1 MESFAKKIKL
11 RKLSKRE
18 SLLLTVF
25 LLVLIQFILYFF
37 IINPKKTA
45 YDNLVNKDF
54 KDEIIIKN
62 KPYTGLRDFNKDSID
77 KFLLENN
84 IAKEN
89 INESTN
95 HNVDIF
101 QVQKDI
107 KVDELANLEKLTK
120 YYGYSN
126 INLHRKNQDTY
137 DLILRAEKE
146 TEKVSYDDIRKAY
159 FKTDER
165 SDANSKEE
173 IKQNAQKVSIKE
185 NNNLSA
191 KVGGKVSQ
199 VRKEKINI
207 EPKKALK
214 KEKKSEKI
222 KTVKEIKEVKD
233 IKEFKEIKKMDIPV
247 EELFIPSKD
256 QIEELKSDP
265 FSIDLRELTSIN
277 DNCKLT
283 YIANIYCLSI
293 YYKNSKT
300 EPIILDLANEEDY
313 ISFDVLYTKDFK
325 GRIGVITKNN
335 EFITCDDIKDDKD
348 KSLDFG
354 QWIRMEFKEE
364 DIKQIFIEDESEEEN
379 IILIRDLR
387 HENNENKSL

>member
-1 MESFAKKIKL
+1 MESFSKKIKL

-84 IAKEN
+84 IGKEN

-95 HNVDIF
+95 HNVDIL

-173 IKQNAQKVSIKE
+173 IKQNVQKVFIKE
-185 NNNLSA
+185 NNNSSA

-214 KEKKSEKI
+214 KEKKTEKI
-222 KTVKEIKEVKD
+222 KEVKEIKD
-233 IKEFKEIKKMDIPV
+233 IKEIKKIDIPV
-247 EELFIPSKD
+247 EELFVPSKD
-256 QIEELKSDP
+256 QIDELKSDP
-265 FSIDLRELTSIN
+265 FSIDLRGLTSIN

-335 EFITCDDIKDDKD
+335 ELVTCDDIKDDKD

-364 DIKQIFIEDESEEEN
+364 DIKQIFIEDESEDEN

-387 HENNENKSL
+387 HENYENKSL

>member
-95 HNVDIF
+95 HNVDIL

-107 KVDELANLEKLTK
+107 KVDELANLENLTK

-146 TEKVSYDDIRKAY
+146 TKKVSYDDIRKAY
-159 FKTDER
+159 FKTDEK
-165 SDANSKEE
+165 SDANNKEE
-173 IKQNAQKVSIKE
+173 IKQKVQKVSVKE
-185 NNNLSA
+185 NNNSSA
-191 KVGGKVSQ
+191 KDGGKVSQ

-214 KEKKSEKI
+214 KEKNAEKI
-222 KTVKEIKEVKD
+222 KKVKEIKEVKY

-335 EFITCDDIKDDKD
+335 EFVTCDDIKDDKD

-364 DIKQIFIEDESEEEN
+364 DIKQIFIEDTSEDEN

-387 HENNENKSL
+387 HENYENKSL

>member
-89 INESTN
+89 INESKN
-95 HNVDIF
+95 HNVDIL

-165 SDANSKEE
+165 SDANNKEE
-173 IKQNAQKVSIKE
+173 IKQNVQKVSIKE
-185 NNNLSA
+185 NNNSSA
-191 KVGGKVSQ
+191 KVGGKVSR

-214 KEKKSEKI
+214 KEKKTEKI
-222 KTVKEIKEVKD
+222 KEVKEIKK
-233 IKEFKEIKKMDIPV
+233 IDIPV
-247 EELFIPSKD
+247 EALFVPSKD

-265 FSIDLRELTSIN
+265 FSIDLKGLTSIN

-335 EFITCDDIKDDKD
+335 EFVTCDDIKDDKD

-354 QWIRMEFKEE
+354 KWIRMEFKEE
-364 DIKQIFIEDESEEEN
+364 DIKQIFIEDESEDEN

-387 HENNENKSL
+387 HENYENKSL

>member
-62 KPYTGLRDFNKDSID
+62 KPYTGFRDFNKDSID

-95 HNVDIF
+95 HNVDIL

-126 INLHRKNQDTY
+126 INLHRKNQFTY

-159 FKTDER
+159 FKTDES

-173 IKQNAQKVSIKE
+173 IKQNVQKVSIKE

-191 KVGGKVSQ
+191 KVDRKVSQ

-214 KEKKSEKI
+214 KEKKTEKI
-222 KTVKEIKEVKD
+222 KEGKEIKDIKD
-233 IKEFKEIKKMDIPV
+233 IKEIKKIDIPV
-247 EELFIPSKD
+247 EELFVPSKD
-256 QIEELKSDP
+256 QIDELKSDP
-265 FSIDLRELTSIN
+265 FSIDLKGLTSIN

-335 EFITCDDIKDDKD
+335 EFVTCDDIKDDKD

-364 DIKQIFIEDESEEEN
+364 DIKQIFIEGTSEDEN

-387 HENNENKSL
+387 HENYENKSL

>member
-25 LLVLIQFILYFF
+25 LLILIQFILYFF

-95 HNVDIF
+95 HNVDIL

-107 KVDELANLEKLTK
+107 KVDELANLENLTK

-137 DLILRAEKE
+137 YLILRAEKE
-146 TEKVSYDDIRKAY
+146 TKKVSYDDIRKAY
-159 FKTDER
+159 FQTDEK
-165 SDANSKEE
+165 SDANNKEE
-173 IKQNAQKVSIKE
+173 IKQKVQKVSIKE
-185 NNNLSA
+185 NNTSSA

-214 KEKKSEKI
+214 KEKKAEK
-222 KTVKEIKEVKD
+222 IKEVKD

-247 EELFIPSKD
+247 EELFVPSKG
-256 QIEELKSDP
+256 QIDELKSDL
-265 FSIDLRELTSIN
+265 FSIDLKGLTSIN

-335 EFITCDDIKDDKD
+335 EFVTCYDIKDDKD

-354 QWIRMEFKEE
+354 KWIRMEFKEE
-364 DIKQIFIEDESEEEN
+364 DIKQIFIEDTSEDEN

-387 HENNENKSL
+387 HENYENKSL

>member
-95 HNVDIF
+95 HNVDIL

-120 YYGYSN
+120 CYGYSN

-159 FKTDER
+159 FKTDEK
-165 SDANSKEE
+165 SDANNKEE
-173 IKQNAQKVSIKE
+173 IKQNVQKVSIKE
-185 NNNLSA
+185 NNNSSD
-191 KVGGKVSQ
+191 KVGGKVSR

-214 KEKKSEKI
+214 KEKKAEK
-222 KTVKEIKEVKD
+222 IKEVKD
-233 IKEFKEIKKMDIPV
+233 IKEFKEIKKMDISV

-335 EFITCDDIKDDKD
+335 ELVTCDDVKDDKD

-364 DIKQIFIEDESEEEN
+364 DIKQIFIEDESEDEN

-387 HENNENKSL
+387 HENYENKSL

>member
-25 LLVLIQFILYFF
+25 LLILIQFILYFF

-89 INESTN
+89 INESKN
-95 HNVDIF
+95 HNVDIL

-126 INLHRKNQDTY
+126 INLHRKNQDAY

-165 SDANSKEE
+165 SDANNKEE
-173 IKQNAQKVSIKE
+173 IKQNVQKVSIKE
-185 NNNLSA
+185 NNNSSA
-191 KVGGKVSQ
+191 KVGGKVSR

-214 KEKKSEKI
+214 KEKKTEKI
-222 KTVKEIKEVKD
+222 KEVKEIKK
-233 IKEFKEIKKMDIPV
+233 IDIPV
-247 EELFIPSKD
+247 EELFVPSKG
-256 QIEELKSDP
+256 QIDELKSDP
-265 FSIDLRELTSIN
+265 FSIDLKGLTSIN

-335 EFITCDDIKDDKD
+335 EFVTYDDIKDDKD

-364 DIKQIFIEDESEEEN
+364 DIKQIFIEDTSEDEN

>member
-95 HNVDIF
+95 HNLDIL

-165 SDANSKEE
+165 SDPNSKEE
-173 IKQNAQKVSIKE
+173 IKQNVQKVSIKE

-214 KEKKSEKI
+214 KEKKTEKI
-222 KTVKEIKEVKD
+222 KEVKEIKD
-233 IKEFKEIKKMDIPV
+233 IKEIKKIDIPV
-247 EELFIPSKD
+247 EELFVPSKD

-265 FSIDLRELTSIN
+265 FSIDLRGLTSIN

-293 YYKNSKT
+293 YYKNSKA

-335 EFITCDDIKDDKD
+335 EFVTCDDIKDDKD

-364 DIKQIFIEDESEEEN
+364 DIKQIFIEDTSEDEN

>member
-95 HNVDIF
+95 HNVDIL

-137 DLILRAEKE
+137 DLIIRAEKE
-146 TEKVSYDDIRKAY
+146 TKKVFYDDIRKAY

-173 IKQNAQKVSIKE
+173 IKQDVQKVSIKE
-185 NNNLSA
+185 NNNSSA
-191 KVGGKVSQ
+191 KVGGKVSR
-199 VRKEKINI
+199 VRKEKISI

-214 KEKKSEKI
+214 KEKKTEKI
-222 KTVKEIKEVKD
+222 KEVKEVKD
-233 IKEFKEIKKMDIPV
+233 IKKIDIPV
-247 EELFIPSKD
+247 EELFVPSKG
-256 QIEELKSDP
+256 QIDELKSDP
-265 FSIDLRELTSIN
+265 FSIDLRGLTSIN

-335 EFITCDDIKDDKD
+335 EFVTCDDIKDDKD

-364 DIKQIFIEDESEEEN
+364 DIKQIFIEDTSEDEN

-387 HENNENKSL
+387 HENYENKSL

>member
-25 LLVLIQFILYFF
+25 LLILIQFILYFF

-95 HNVDIF
+95 HNVDIL

-165 SDANSKEE
+165 SDANNKEE
-173 IKQNAQKVSIKE
+173 IKQNVQKVSIKE
-185 NNNLSA
+185 NNNSSA

-214 KEKKSEKI
+214 KEKKTEKI
-222 KTVKEIKEVKD
+222 KEVKEIKE
-233 IKEFKEIKKMDIPV
+233 IKEIKKIKKIDIPV
-247 EELFIPSKD
+247 EELFGPSKD

-265 FSIDLRELTSIN
+265 FSIDLRGLTSIN

-335 EFITCDDIKDDKD
+335 EFVTCDDIKDDKD

-364 DIKQIFIEDESEEEN
+364 DIKQIFIEDTSEDEN

-387 HENNENKSL
+387 HENYENKSL

>member
-62 KPYTGLRDFNKDSID
+62 KPYTGLRDFSKDSID

-95 HNVDIF
+95 HNVDIL

-137 DLILRAEKE
+137 DLIIRAEKE
-146 TEKVSYDDIRKAY
+146 TKKVFYDDIRKAY
-159 FKTDER
+159 FKTDEK
-165 SDANSKEE
+165 SDANNKEE
-173 IKQNAQKVSIKE
+173 IKQNVQKVSIKE
-185 NNNLSA
+185 NNTSSA

-214 KEKKSEKI
+214 KEKKTEKI
-222 KTVKEIKEVKD
+222 KEVKEIKD
-233 IKEFKEIKKMDIPV
+233 IKEIKKIDIPV
-247 EELFIPSKD
+247 EELFVPSKD

-265 FSIDLRELTSIN
+265 FSIDLKGLTSIN

-335 EFITCDDIKDDKD
+335 ELVTCDDIKDDKD

-364 DIKQIFIEDESEEEN
+364 DIKQIFIEDESEDEN

-387 HENNENKSL
+387 HENYENKSL

>member
-84 IAKEN
+84 IVKEN

-95 HNVDIF
+95 HNVDIL

-173 IKQNAQKVSIKE
+173 IKQNVQKVSIKE
-185 NNNLSA
+185 NNNSSA

-214 KEKKSEKI
+214 KEKKTEKI
-222 KTVKEIKEVKD
+222 KEVKEIKD
-233 IKEFKEIKKMDIPV
+233 IKEIKKIDIPL
-247 EELFIPSKD
+247 EELFVPSKD

-265 FSIDLRELTSIN
+265 FSIDLKGLTSIN

-335 EFITCDDIKDDKD
+335 EFITCYDIKDDKY

-354 QWIRMEFKEE
+354 QWIRMGFKEE
-364 DIKQIFIEDESEEEN
+364 DIKQIFIEDTSEDEN

-387 HENNENKSL
+387 HENYENKSL

>member
-95 HNVDIF
+95 HNLDIL

-107 KVDELANLEKLTK
+107 KVDELVNLEKLTK

-165 SDANSKEE
+165 SDPNSKEE
-173 IKQNAQKVSIKE
+173 IKQNVQKVSIKE

-214 KEKKSEKI
+214 KEKKTEKI
-222 KTVKEIKEVKD
+222 KEVKEIKD
-233 IKEFKEIKKMDIPV
+233 IKEIKKIDIPV
-247 EELFIPSKD
+247 EELFVPSKD

-265 FSIDLRELTSIN
+265 FSIDLRGLTSIN

-293 YYKNSKT
+293 YYKNSKA

-335 EFITCDDIKDDKD
+335 EFVTCDDIKDDKD

-364 DIKQIFIEDESEEEN
+364 DIKQIFIEDTSEDEN

>member
-25 LLVLIQFILYFF
+25 LLILIQFILYFF

-89 INESTN
+89 INESKN
-95 HNVDIF
+95 HNVDIL

-165 SDANSKEE
+165 SDANNKEE
-173 IKQNAQKVSIKE
+173 IKQNVQKVSIKE
-185 NNNLSA
+185 NNNSSA
-191 KVGGKVSQ
+191 KVGGKVSR

-214 KEKKSEKI
+214 KEKKTEKI
-222 KTVKEIKEVKD
+222 KEVKEIKK
-233 IKEFKEIKKMDIPV
+233 IDIPV
-247 EELFIPSKD
+247 EELFVPSKG
-256 QIEELKSDP
+256 QIDELKSDP
-265 FSIDLRELTSIN
+265 FSIDLKGLTSIN

-335 EFITCDDIKDDKD
+335 ELVTCDDVKDDKD

-364 DIKQIFIEDESEEEN
+364 DIKQIFIEDESEDEN

>member
-364 DIKQIFIEDESEEEN
+364 DIKQIFIEDESEDEN

>member
-25 LLVLIQFILYFF
+25 LLILIQFILYFF

-95 HNVDIF
+95 HNVDIL

-107 KVDELANLEKLTK
+107 KVDELANLENLTK

-146 TEKVSYDDIRKAY
+146 TKKVSYDDIRKAY
-159 FKTDER
+159 FKTDEK
-165 SDANSKEE
+165 SDANNKEE
-173 IKQNAQKVSIKE
+173 IKQKLQKVSVKE
-185 NNNLSA
+185 NNNSSA
-191 KVGGKVSQ
+191 KVGGKVSR

-214 KEKKSEKI
+214 KEKKTEKI
-222 KTVKEIKEVKD
+222 KEVKEIKD
-233 IKEFKEIKKMDIPV
+233 IKEIKKIDIPV
-247 EELFIPSKD
+247 EELFVPSKD

-265 FSIDLRELTSIN
+265 FSIDLKGLTSIN

-335 EFITCDDIKDDKD
+335 ELVTCDDVKDYKD

-364 DIKQIFIEDESEEEN
+364 DIKQIFIEDESEDEN

>member
-25 LLVLIQFILYFF
+25 LLILIQFILYFF

-89 INESTN
+89 INESKN
-95 HNVDIF
+95 HNVDIL

-165 SDANSKEE
+165 SDANNKEE
-173 IKQNAQKVSIKE
+173 IKQNVQKVSIKE
-185 NNNLSA
+185 NNNSSA
-191 KVGGKVSQ
+191 KVGGKVSR

-214 KEKKSEKI
+214 KEKKTEKI
-222 KTVKEIKEVKD
+222 KEVKEIKK
-233 IKEFKEIKKMDIPV
+233 IDIPV
-247 EELFIPSKD
+247 EELFVPSKD

-265 FSIDLRELTSIN
+265 FSIDLKGLTSIN

-354 QWIRMEFKEE
+354 KWIRMEFKEE
-364 DIKQIFIEDESEEEN
+364 DIKQIFIEDESEDEN

-387 HENNENKSL
+387 HENYENKSL

>member
-62 KPYTGLRDFNKDSID
+62 KPYTGLRDFKKDSID

-95 HNVDIF
+95 HNVDIL

-165 SDANSKEE
+165 SDANNKEE
-173 IKQNAQKVSIKE
+173 IKQNVQKVSIKE
-185 NNNLSA
+185 NNNSSA
-191 KVGGKVSQ
+191 KVGGKVSR

-214 KEKKSEKI
+214 KEKKTEKI
-222 KTVKEIKEVKD
+222 KEVKEIKK
-233 IKEFKEIKKMDIPV
+233 IDIPV
-247 EELFIPSKD
+247 EALFVPSKD

-265 FSIDLRELTSIN
+265 FSIDLKGLTSIN

-354 QWIRMEFKEE
+354 KWIRMEFKEE
-364 DIKQIFIEDESEEEN
+364 DIKQIFIEDTSEDEN

-387 HENNENKSL
+387 HENYENKSL

>member
-1 MESFAKKIKL
+1 MESFVKKIKL

-37 IINPKKTA
+37 IINPKKTV

-95 HNVDIF
+95 HNVDIL

-107 KVDELANLEKLTK
+107 KVDDLANLENLTK

-146 TEKVSYDDIRKAY
+146 TKKVSYDDIRKAY

-165 SDANSKEE
+165 SDPNSKEE
-173 IKQNAQKVSIKE
+173 IKQNVQKVSIKE
-185 NNNLSA
+185 NNNSSA
-191 KVGGKVSQ
+191 KVGGKVSR

-214 KEKKSEKI
+214 KEKKTEKI
-222 KTVKEIKEVKD
+222 KEVKEIKD
-233 IKEFKEIKKMDIPV
+233 IKEIKKIDIPV
-247 EELFIPSKD
+247 EELFVPSKD
-256 QIEELKSDP
+256 QIEELKFDP
-265 FSIDLRELTSIN
+265 FSIDLKGLTSIN

-293 YYKNSKT
+293 YFKNSKT

-364 DIKQIFIEDESEEEN
+364 DIKQIFIEDTSEDEN

-387 HENNENKSL
+387 HENYENKSL

>member
-25 LLVLIQFILYFF
+25 LLILIQFILYFF

-54 KDEIIIKN
+54 KDEIFIKN

-95 HNVDIF
+95 HNVDIL

-107 KVDELANLEKLTK
+107 KVDELANLENLTK

-146 TEKVSYDDIRKAY
+146 TKKVSYDDIRKAY
-159 FKTDER
+159 FKTDEK
-165 SDANSKEE
+165 SDANNKEE
-173 IKQNAQKVSIKE
+173 IKQKLQKVSVKE
-185 NNNLSA
+185 NNNSSA

-214 KEKKSEKI
+214 KEKKAEK
-222 KTVKEIKEVKD
+222 IKEVKD
-233 IKEFKEIKKMDIPV
+233 IKEFKEIKKMDISV

-335 EFITCDDIKDDKD
+335 ELVTCDDVKDDKD

-364 DIKQIFIEDESEEEN
+364 DIKQIFIEDESEDEN

>member
-25 LLVLIQFILYFF
+25 LLILIQFILYFF

-89 INESTN
+89 INESKN
-95 HNVDIF
+95 HNVDIL

-165 SDANSKEE
+165 SDANNKEE
-173 IKQNAQKVSIKE
+173 IKQNVQKVSIKE
-185 NNNLSA
+185 NNNSSA
-191 KVGGKVSQ
+191 KVGGKVSR

-214 KEKKSEKI
+214 KEKKTEKI
-222 KTVKEIKEVKD
+222 KEVKEIKK
-233 IKEFKEIKKMDIPV
+233 IDIPV
-247 EELFIPSKD
+247 EELFVPSKG
-256 QIEELKSDP
+256 QIDELKSDP
-265 FSIDLRELTSIN
+265 FSIDLKGLTSIN

-335 EFITCDDIKDDKD
+335 EFVTCDDIKDDKD

-364 DIKQIFIEDESEEEN
+364 DIKQIFIEDTSEDEN

-387 HENNENKSL
+387 HDNYENKSL

>member
-1 MESFAKKIKL
+1 MESFSKKIKL

-95 HNVDIF
+95 HNLDIL

-159 FKTDER
+159 FKTDEI

-173 IKQNAQKVSIKE
+173 IKQNVQKVSIKE
-185 NNNLSA
+185 NNNSSA

-214 KEKKSEKI
+214 KEKKTEKI
-222 KTVKEIKEVKD
+222 KEVKEIKD
-233 IKEFKEIKKMDIPV
+233 IKEIKKIDIPV
-247 EELFIPSKD
+247 EELFVPSKD
-256 QIEELKSDP
+256 QIEELKFDP
-265 FSIDLRELTSIN
+265 FSIDLKGLTSIN

-293 YYKNSKT
+293 YFKNSKT
-300 EPIILDLANEEDY
+300 EPIILDLANEENY

-335 EFITCDDIKDDKD
+335 EFVTCDDIKEDKD

-354 QWIRMEFKEE
+354 QWIRIEFKEE
-364 DIKQIFIEDESEEEN
+364 DIKQIFIEDTSEDEN

-387 HENNENKSL
+387 HENYENKSL

>member
-25 LLVLIQFILYFF
+25 LLVLIQFTLYFF

-62 KPYTGLRDFNKDSID
+62 KPYTGLRDFKKDSID

-95 HNVDIF
+95 HNVDIL

-165 SDANSKEE
+165 SDANNKEE
-173 IKQNAQKVSIKE
+173 IKQNVQKVSIKE
-185 NNNLSA
+185 NNNSSA
-191 KVGGKVSQ
+191 KVGGKVSR

-214 KEKKSEKI
+214 KEKKTEKI
-222 KTVKEIKEVKD
+222 KEVKEIKD
-233 IKEFKEIKKMDIPV
+233 IKEIKKIDIPV
-247 EELFIPSKD
+247 EELFVPSKD
-256 QIEELKSDP
+256 QIEKLKSDP
-265 FSIDLRELTSIN
+265 FSIDLRGLTSIN

-313 ISFDVLYTKDFK
+313 ITFDVLYTKDFK

-335 EFITCDDIKDDKD
+335 ELVTCDDIKDDKD

-354 QWIRMEFKEE
+354 QWIRIEFKEE
-364 DIKQIFIEDESEEEN
+364 DIKQIFIEDTSEDEN

-387 HENNENKSL
+387 HENYENKSL

>member
-95 HNVDIF
+95 HNVDIL

-107 KVDELANLEKLTK
+107 KVDELANLENLTK

-146 TEKVSYDDIRKAY
+146 TKKVSYDDIRKAY
-159 FKTDER
+159 FKTDEK
-165 SDANSKEE
+165 SDANNKEE
-173 IKQNAQKVSIKE
+173 IKQKLQKVSVKE
-185 NNNLSA
+185 NNNSSA
-191 KVGGKVSQ
+191 KVGGKVSR
-199 VRKEKINI
+199 VRKEKINT

-214 KEKKSEKI
+214 KEKKTEKI
-222 KTVKEIKEVKD
+222 KEVKEIKD
-233 IKEFKEIKKMDIPV
+233 IKEIKKIDIPV
-247 EELFIPSKD
+247 EELFVPSKG
-256 QIEELKSDP
+256 QIDELKSDP
-265 FSIDLRELTSIN
+265 FSIDLKGLTSIN

-335 EFITCDDIKDDKD
+335 EFVTCDDIKDDKD

-364 DIKQIFIEDESEEEN
+364 DIKQIFIEDTSEDEN

-387 HENNENKSL
+387 HENYENKSL

>member
-173 IKQNAQKVSIKE
+173 IKQNVQKVSIKE
-185 NNNLSA
+185 NNNSSA
-191 KVGGKVSQ
+191 KVGGKVSR

-214 KEKKSEKI
+214 KEKKTEKI
-222 KTVKEIKEVKD
+222 KEVNEIKD
-233 IKEFKEIKKMDIPV
+233 IKEIKKIDIPV
-247 EELFIPSKD
+247 EELFVPSKG
-256 QIEELKSDP
+256 QIDELKSDP
-265 FSIDLRELTSIN
+265 FSIDLKGLTSIN

-335 EFITCDDIKDDKD
+335 ELVTCDDIKDDKD

-364 DIKQIFIEDESEEEN
+364 DIKQIFIEDESEDEN

>member
-84 IAKEN
+84 IVKEN

-95 HNVDIF
+95 HNVDIL

-165 SDANSKEE
+165 SDANNKEE
-173 IKQNAQKVSIKE
+173 IKQNVQKVSIKE
-185 NNNLSA
+185 NNNSSA

-214 KEKKSEKI
+214 KEKKTEKI
-222 KTVKEIKEVKD
+222 KEVKEIKE
-233 IKEFKEIKKMDIPV
+233 IKKIDIPV
-247 EELFIPSKD
+247 EELFVPSKD

-265 FSIDLRELTSIN
+265 FSIDLRGLTSIN

-335 EFITCDDIKDDKD
+335 EFVTCDDIKDDKD

-364 DIKQIFIEDESEEEN
+364 DIKQIFIEDTSEDEN
-379 IILIRDLR
+379 IILIRDLC
-387 HENNENKSL
+387 HENYENKSL

>member
-25 LLVLIQFILYFF
+25 LLILTQFILYFF

-95 HNVDIF
+95 HNVDIL

-107 KVDELANLEKLTK
+107 KVDELANLENLTK

-146 TEKVSYDDIRKAY
+146 TKKVSYDDIRKAY
-159 FKTDER
+159 FKTDEK
-165 SDANSKEE
+165 SDANNKEE
-173 IKQNAQKVSIKE
+173 IKQKVQKVSVKE
-185 NNNLSA
+185 NNNSSA
-191 KVGGKVSQ
+191 KVGGKVSR

-214 KEKKSEKI
+214 KEKKTEK
-222 KTVKEIKEVKD
+222 IKEVKD

-247 EELFIPSKD
+247 EELFVPSKD

-265 FSIDLRELTSIN
+265 FSIDLKGLTSIN

-354 QWIRMEFKEE
+354 QWIRMVFKEE
-364 DIKQIFIEDESEEEN
+364 DIKQIFIEDTSEDEN

-387 HENNENKSL
+387 HENYENKSL

>member
-95 HNVDIF
+95 HNVDIL

-165 SDANSKEE
+165 SDTNSKEE
-173 IKQNAQKVSIKE
+173 IKQNVQKVSIKE
-185 NNNLSA
+185 NNNSSA
-191 KVGGKVSQ
+191 KVGGKVSR

-214 KEKKSEKI
+214 KEKKTEKI
-222 KTVKEIKEVKD
+222 KEVKEIKK
-233 IKEFKEIKKMDIPV
+233 IDIPV
-247 EELFIPSKD
+247 EELFVPSKD

-265 FSIDLRELTSIN
+265 FSIDLKGLTSIN

-335 EFITCDDIKDDKD
+335 EFVTCYDIKDDKD

-354 QWIRMEFKEE
+354 KWIRMEFKEE
-364 DIKQIFIEDESEEEN
+364 DIKQIFIEDTSEDEN

-387 HENNENKSL
+387 HENYENKSL

>member
-95 HNVDIF
+95 HNVDIL

-165 SDANSKEE
+165 SDPNSKEE
-173 IKQNAQKVSIKE
+173 IKQNVQKVSIKE
-185 NNNLSA
+185 NNNSSA
-191 KVGGKVSQ
+191 KVGGKVSR

-214 KEKKSEKI
+214 KEKKTEKI
-222 KTVKEIKEVKD
+222 KEVKEIKD
-233 IKEFKEIKKMDIPV
+233 IKEIKKIDIPV
-247 EELFIPSKD
+247 EELFVPSKD
-256 QIEELKSDP
+256 QIEELKFDP
-265 FSIDLRELTSIN
+265 FSIDLKGLTSIN

-293 YYKNSKT
+293 YFKNSKT

-354 QWIRMEFKEE
+354 KWIRMEFKEE
-364 DIKQIFIEDESEEEN
+364 DIKQIFIEDESEDEN

-387 HENNENKSL
+387 HENYENKSL

>member
-25 LLVLIQFILYFF
+25 LLILIQFILYFF

-89 INESTN
+89 INESKN
-95 HNVDIF
+95 HNVDIL

-173 IKQNAQKVSIKE
+173 IKQDVQKVSIKE
-185 NNNLSA
+185 NNNSSA

-214 KEKKSEKI
+214 KEKKTEK
-222 KTVKEIKEVKD
+222 IKEVKD

-335 EFITCDDIKDDKD
+335 ELVTCDDIKDDKD

-364 DIKQIFIEDESEEEN
+364 DIKQIFIEDESEDEN

-387 HENNENKSL
+387 HENYENKSL

>member
-95 HNVDIF
+95 HNVDIL

-165 SDANSKEE
+165 SDANNKEE
-173 IKQNAQKVSIKE
+173 IKQNVQKVSIKE
-185 NNNLSA
+185 NNNSSA
-191 KVGGKVSQ
+191 KVGGKVSR

-214 KEKKSEKI
+214 KEKKTEKI
-222 KTVKEIKEVKD
+222 KEVKEIKD
-233 IKEFKEIKKMDIPV
+233 IKEIKKIDIPV
-247 EELFIPSKD
+247 EELFVPSKD

-265 FSIDLRELTSIN
+265 FSIDLKGLTSIN

-335 EFITCDDIKDDKD
+335 EFVTCDDIKDDKD

-364 DIKQIFIEDESEEEN
+364 DIKQIFI
-379 IILIRDLR
+379 
-387 HENNENKSL
+387 

>member
-25 LLVLIQFILYFF
+25 LLILTQFILYFF

-95 HNVDIF
+95 HNVDIL

-107 KVDELANLEKLTK
+107 KVDELANLENLTK

-146 TEKVSYDDIRKAY
+146 TKKVSYDDIRKAY
-159 FKTDER
+159 FKTDEK
-165 SDANSKEE
+165 SDANNKEE
-173 IKQNAQKVSIKE
+173 IKQKVQKVSVKE
-185 NNNLSA
+185 NNNSSA
-191 KVGGKVSQ
+191 KVGGKVSR

-214 KEKKSEKI
+214 KEKKTEK
-222 KTVKEIKEVKD
+222 IKEVKD

-247 EELFIPSKD
+247 EELFVPSKD

-265 FSIDLRELTSIN
+265 FSIDLKGLTSIN

-354 QWIRMEFKEE
+354 QWIRMGFKEE
-364 DIKQIFIEDESEEEN
+364 DIKQIFIEDTSEDEN

-387 HENNENKSL
+387 HENYENKSL

>member
-25 LLVLIQFILYFF
+25 LLILIQFILYFF

-95 HNVDIF
+95 HNVDIL

-107 KVDELANLEKLTK
+107 KVDELANLENLTK

-146 TEKVSYDDIRKAY
+146 TKKVSYDDIRKAY
-159 FKTDER
+159 FKTDEK
-165 SDANSKEE
+165 SDANNKEE
-173 IKQNAQKVSIKE
+173 IKQKVQKVSIKE
-185 NNNLSA
+185 NNTSSA

-214 KEKKSEKI
+214 KEKKAEK
-222 KTVKEIKEVKD
+222 IKEVKD

-247 EELFIPSKD
+247 EELFVPSKG
-256 QIEELKSDP
+256 QIDELKSDL
-265 FSIDLRELTSIN
+265 FSIDLKGLTSIN

-335 EFITCDDIKDDKD
+335 EFVTCYDIKDDKD

-354 QWIRMEFKEE
+354 KWIRMEFKEE
-364 DIKQIFIEDESEEEN
+364 DIKQIFIEDTSEDEN

-387 HENNENKSL
+387 HENYENKSL

>member
-25 LLVLIQFILYFF
+25 LLILIQFILYFF
-37 IINPKKTA
+37 IINTQKTI

-77 KFLLENN
+77 KFLSENN

-95 HNVDIF
+95 HNVDIL

-107 KVDELANLEKLTK
+107 KVDELANLENLTK

-146 TEKVSYDDIRKAY
+146 TKKVSYDDIRKAY
-159 FKTDER
+159 FKTDEK
-165 SDANSKEE
+165 SDANNKEE
-173 IKQNAQKVSIKE
+173 IKQKLQKVSVKE
-185 NNNLSA
+185 NNNSSA

-214 KEKKSEKI
+214 KEKKAEK
-222 KTVKEIKEVKD
+222 IKEVKD

-335 EFITCDDIKDDKD
+335 ELVTCDDVKDDKD

-364 DIKQIFIEDESEEEN
+364 DIKQIFIEDESEDEN

>member
-1 MESFAKKIKL
+1 MESFVKKIKL

-37 IINPKKTA
+37 IINPKKTV

-95 HNVDIF
+95 HNLDIL

-165 SDANSKEE
+165 SDANNKEE
-173 IKQNAQKVSIKE
+173 IKQNVQKVSIKE
-185 NNNLSA
+185 NNNSSA
-191 KVGGKVSQ
+191 KVGGKVSR

-214 KEKKSEKI
+214 KEKKTEKI
-222 KTVKEIKEVKD
+222 KEVKEIKD
-233 IKEFKEIKKMDIPV
+233 IKEIKKIDIPV
-247 EELFIPSKD
+247 EELFVPSKD

-265 FSIDLRELTSIN
+265 FSIDLKGLTSIN

-335 EFITCDDIKDDKD
+335 ELVTCDDIKDDKD

-364 DIKQIFIEDESEEEN
+364 DIKQIFIEDESEDEN

>member
-62 KPYTGLRDFNKDSID
+62 KHYTGLRDFNKDSID

-95 HNVDIF
+95 HNVDIL

-107 KVDELANLEKLTK
+107 KVDELANLEKLTI

-173 IKQNAQKVSIKE
+173 IKQNVQKVSIKE
-185 NNNLSA
+185 NNNSSA

-214 KEKKSEKI
+214 KEKKTEKI
-222 KTVKEIKEVKD
+222 KEVKEIKD
-233 IKEFKEIKKMDIPV
+233 IKEIKKIDIPV
-247 EELFIPSKD
+247 EELFVPSKD

-265 FSIDLRELTSIN
+265 FSIDLRGLTSIN

-283 YIANIYCLSI
+283 YIANIYCISI

-335 EFITCDDIKDDKD
+335 EFVTCDDIKDDKD

-364 DIKQIFIEDESEEEN
+364 DIKQIFIEDTSEDEN
-379 IILIRDLR
+379 IILIRDLC
-387 HENNENKSL
+387 HENYENKSL

>member
-95 HNVDIF
+95 HNVDIL

-165 SDANSKEE
+165 SDANNKEE
-173 IKQNAQKVSIKE
+173 IKQNVQKVFIKE
-185 NNNLSA
+185 NNNSSA

-214 KEKKSEKI
+214 KEKKTEKI
-222 KTVKEIKEVKD
+222 KEVKEIKK
-233 IKEFKEIKKMDIPV
+233 IDIPV
-247 EELFIPSKD
+247 EELFVPSKD

-265 FSIDLRELTSIN
+265 FSIDLRGLTSIN

-283 YIANIYCLSI
+283 YIANIYCISI

-335 EFITCDDIKDDKD
+335 EFVTCDDIKDDKD

-364 DIKQIFIEDESEEEN
+364 DIKQIFIEDTSEDEN

-387 HENNENKSL
+387 HENYENKSL

>member
-62 KPYTGLRDFNKDSID
+62 KHYTGLRDFKKDSID

-95 HNVDIF
+95 HNVDIL

-107 KVDELANLEKLTK
+107 KVDELANLEKLTI

-173 IKQNAQKVSIKE
+173 IKQNVQKVSIKE
-185 NNNLSA
+185 NNNSSA

-214 KEKKSEKI
+214 KEKKTEKI
-222 KTVKEIKEVKD
+222 KEVKEIKD
-233 IKEFKEIKKMDIPV
+233 IKEIKKIDIPV
-247 EELFIPSKD
+247 EELFVPSKD

-265 FSIDLRELTSIN
+265 FSIDLRGLTSIN

-283 YIANIYCLSI
+283 YIANIYCISI

-335 EFITCDDIKDDKD
+335 EFVTCDDIKDDKD

-364 DIKQIFIEDESEEEN
+364 DIKQIFIEDTSEDEN
-379 IILIRDLR
+379 IILIRDLC
-387 HENNENKSL
+387 HENYENKSL

>member
-1 MESFAKKIKL
+1 M
-11 RKLSKRE
+11 
-18 SLLLTVF
+18 
-25 LLVLIQFILYFF
+25 
-37 IINPKKTA
+37 
-45 YDNLVNKDF
+45 
-54 KDEIIIKN
+54 
-62 KPYTGLRDFNKDSID
+62 
-77 KFLLENN
+77 
-84 IAKEN
+84 
-89 INESTN
+89 
-95 HNVDIF
+95 

-165 SDANSKEE
+165 SDANNKEE
-173 IKQNAQKVSIKE
+173 IKQNVQKVSIKE
-185 NNNLSA
+185 NNNSSD
-191 KVGGKVSQ
+191 KVGGKVSR

-214 KEKKSEKI
+214 KEKKTEKI
-222 KTVKEIKEVKD
+222 KEVKEIKD
-233 IKEFKEIKKMDIPV
+233 IKEIKKIDIPV
-247 EELFIPSKD
+247 EELFVPSKD
-256 QIEELKSDP
+256 QIDELKSDP
-265 FSIDLRELTSIN
+265 FSIDLRGLTSIN

-335 EFITCDDIKDDKD
+335 ELVTCDDIKDDKD

-364 DIKQIFIEDESEEEN
+364 DIKQIFIEDTSEDEN